1 MREFWSNLSIKN
13 KLISSFAFVLALQAI
28 QSYLAVDS
36 LSRMNNQIDKIVTET
51 QPAATGALEA
61 SESILNAGR
70 ELGFYLITHEN
81 EDKKAYRRAASRA
94 HKQVERLTTLP
105 AVTADPESATLAQK
119 IAAKL
124 KRIEQQEQKLL
135 EVATDPNR
143 NMPAMAYAAE
153 HVNPEYRRR
162 LQLLSSMLQ
171 AEEEEEPGAE
181 RKQLYAKL
189 VDLRYY
195 WTSINNELRLFL
207 AFRADSAVDNLRN
220 LREVTLA
227 KIKEIE
233 TQKDLLNFE
242 QADAFEQF
250 TDELD
255 QFWSHL
261 DKTVEMH
268 LAPTWRSDAYLL
280 RTQVS
285 PAMASIH
292 TDLTALKKRQETLN
306 LTATEET
313 TALYQTQRVEHI
325 ASLAVMA
332 ALILL
337 IAWLLSRNIGRPLQR
352 AVDIARRITGGD
364 LDNRIET
371 TGNDETGRLLRS
383 LMAMQ
388 DGLRE
393 RIEADQE
400 LAAVNLRIRQA
411 LDNVSAPVTVSNADN
426 QLIYMNSA
434 AAQMFRDMAP
444 ALKPSHP
451 DYDPEHLIGGSIGKL
466 FDDRQV
472 QADYARKLVRDTD
485 YDVGMAGRKLR
496 LSASPVYDDDGEYQ
510 GRVTQW
516 LDRTEELAL
525 AEQEAKRIASEREE
539 AAENYRIR
547 VALDNVASSVV
558 LADTD
563 KRIIYLNHAAQAL
576 FRHNRDRLRRNN
588 PDFDVDQPQ
597 GTRIDS
603 LLKGLNKLNEAR
615 TDSTELHIGDTTLKV
630 TGTPVENDKGERLG
644 TALELEDR
652 TIEVAVEKEIDTL
665 VEAARAGDLGKRIDT
680 ASKTGFFRQLGE
692 GFNAL
697 LDELS
702 HVFEDIATAM
712 SHLAEGDL
720 THKSGKTYSGT
731 FGKVQQDID
740 KTMHNLS
747 DVLQQLQTSAEA
759 IGDTSEEISAGNN
772 SLSMRTEQQ
781 AANLEE
787 TASSMEELTST
798 VQHNAD
804 NAQQANQV
812 AASARLSAEKGGKV
826 VNNAIAAMQ
835 AIDKS
840 SSRIAEIIGVIDEI
854 AFQTNLL
861 ALNASVEAARAG
873 EQGRGFAVVAT
884 EVRNLASRSAD
895 AAKEIKELIQDSVE
909 KVNTGSSLVNESGE
923 RLEELVDGVRKVGDI
938 IAEIAAASAE
948 QSEGIAQVNNA
959 VTSIDELTQQNAAL
973 AEQTSAASAG
983 LLDKAGEMRNLVG
996 FFRLDATQTGGIK
1009 AKPVGNASP
1018 TASTATAS
1026 TPPPRASK
1034 PESKPKAAPRPKARA
1049 KTTPPAAVSSGNDDE
1064 WEEF

>member
-13 KLISSFAFVLALQAI
+13 KLISSFAFILALQAI

-36 LSRMNNQIDKIVTET
+36 LSRMNSQIDKIVTET
-51 QPAATGALEA
+51 QPAAIGALEA

-70 ELGFYLITHEN
+70 ELGFYLITHED
-81 EDKKAYRRAASRA
+81 EDKKAYQHAASRA
-94 HKQVERLTTLP
+94 HTQVEHLARLPVVNADEQSAALTTRI
-105 AVTADPESATLAQK
+105 TK
-119 IAAKL
+119 KL
-124 KRIEQQEQKLL
+124 KTIEQQEQKLL
-135 EVATDPNR
+135 RIATDPNH
-143 NMPAMAYAAE
+143 NMPAMTYAAE
-153 HVNPEYRRR
+153 HINPEYRRR

-171 AEEEEEPGAE
+171 SEEDEEPSAE

-207 AFRADSAVDNLRN
+207 AFRADSAVDNLHS
-220 LREVTLA
+220 LREVAVA
-227 KIKEIE
+227 KIGEIE
-233 TQKDLLNFE
+233 ARKDQLNFE

-250 TDELD
+250 THELD
-255 QFWSHL
+255 QFWHHL
-261 DKTVEMH
+261 DRTVEIH
-268 LAPTWRSDAYLL
+268 LAPAWRSDAYLL

-292 TDLTALKKRQETLN
+292 ADLNTLKKRQETLN
-306 LTATEET
+306 VATTEET
-313 TALYQTQRVEHI
+313 TSLYQTQRVEHI

-332 ALILL
+332 GLILL

-352 AVDIARRITGGD
+352 AVDIARRITDGN
-364 LDNRIET
+364 LDSHIEVS
-371 TGNDETGRLLRS
+371 GNDETGRLLQS
-383 LMAMQ
+383 LKAMQ
-388 DGLRE
+388 DGLRQ
-393 RIEADQE
+393 RIETDQA
-400 LAAVNLRIRQA
+400 LAAANLRIRQA
-411 LDNVSAPVTVSNADN
+411 LDNVSAPVTVSDADN
-426 QLIYMNSA
+426 RLIYMNSA

-444 ALKPSHP
+444 ILKHSHP
-451 DYDPEHLIGGSIGKL
+451 DYDPEQLIGAGVGGL

-472 QADYARKLVRDTD
+472 QTDYARKLERDTD
-485 YDVGMAGRKLR
+485 YDVDMAGRKLR
-496 LSASPVYDDDGEYQ
+496 LTASPVYDDDGEYQ

-525 AEQEAKRIASEREE
+525 AEQEAQRIASEREE

-576 FRHNRDRLRRNN
+576 FRHNRDSLRRNN
-588 PDFDVDQPQ
+588 PAVDVDQPQ

-603 LLKGLNKLNEAR
+603 LLKGLNKLNDTQ

-630 TGTPVENDKGERLG
+630 TGTPVENDDGERLG
-644 TALELEDR
+644 TALELADR
-652 TIEVAVEKEIDTL
+652 TTEVAVEKEIDTL
-665 VEAARAGDLGKRIDT
+665 VEAARAGDLSKRIDT

-702 HVFEDIATAM
+702 HIFGDIATAM

-720 THKSGKTYSGT
+720 THKSDKTYSGT
-731 FGKVQQDID
+731 FGEVQRDID

-747 DVLQQLQTSAEA
+747 DVLQRLQTSAEA
-759 IGDTSEEISAGNN
+759 IGDTAEEISAGNN

-812 AASARLSAEKGGKV
+812 AASARLSAEKGGEV

-923 RLEELVDGVRKVGDI
+923 RLEALVEGVRKVGDI

-983 LLDKAGEMRNLVG
+983 LLDKAGEMRDLVG
-996 FFRLDATQTGGIK
+996 FFRLDASQAGGIT
-1009 AKPVGNASP
+1009 AKPVVK
-1018 TASTATAS
+1018 ASTASATSAP
-1026 TPPPRASK
+1026 TPPASK
-1034 PESKPKAAPRPKARA
+1034 PEIK
-1049 KTTPPAAVSSGNDDE
+1049 PAATPKPEPAPPPIATASSDNDDE